1 MSRQDRV
8 GWLRRSCRPFLPGV
22 VAVLKC
28 WGGGGS
34 WVVFWAAE
42 CLHLHS
48 LRGGMGTG
56 DPPAPQILQNP
67 EL

>member
-8 GWLRRSCRPFLPGV
+8 GLAQEKVPSFPARCGRTE
-22 VAVLKC
+22 VL
-28 WGGGGS
+28 GGRGLLGC
-34 WVVFWAAE
+34 VLAAE
-42 CLHLHS
+42 CLHLRS
-48 LRGGMGTG
+48 LRGDMGTG